1 MLHERRKTYAVG
13 YNVRVAVQT
22 PFWDTVLIVA
32 SEVPDDEGFVTA
44 AREKHIGATWP
55 SELESAANRRRFTDF
70 SNVVAKLVTHPLW
83 PSRVPRIT
91 NCSPILGEE
100 SPSES
105 ENGVRSSAI
114 SLQAASVVPAD
125 RGCLICP

>member
-1 MLHERRKTYAVG
+1 M
-13 YNVRVAVQT
+13 AVQT
-22 PFWDTVLIVA
+22 PFWVTVILIVA
-32 SEVPDDEGFVTA
+32 SEIPDDEGFVTA
-44 AREKHIGATWP
+44 AREKHIGATWL
-55 SELESAANRRRFTDF
+55 SELEFLANRRRFTDF

-91 NCSPILGEE
+91 NCSPMLGEE

-105 ENGVRSSAI
+105 ETRVRSSAI

-125 RGCLICP
+125 RVSWICP